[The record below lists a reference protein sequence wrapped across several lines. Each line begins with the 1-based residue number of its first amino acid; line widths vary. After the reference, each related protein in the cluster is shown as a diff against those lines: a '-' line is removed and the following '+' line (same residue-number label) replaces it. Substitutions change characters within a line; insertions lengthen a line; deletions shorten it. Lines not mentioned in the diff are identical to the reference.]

1 MKEEL
6 LKNKELFDQYILV
19 APGSDYGN
27 IMWQDIG
34 LLDKAIML
42 ENPLKSNNKL
52 IRLIHHVHFSSI
64 TVSINMEK
72 KIFF

>member
-42 ENPLKSNNKL
+42 E
-52 IRLIHHVHFSSI
+52 IH
-64 TVSINMEK
+64 
-72 KIFF
+72 